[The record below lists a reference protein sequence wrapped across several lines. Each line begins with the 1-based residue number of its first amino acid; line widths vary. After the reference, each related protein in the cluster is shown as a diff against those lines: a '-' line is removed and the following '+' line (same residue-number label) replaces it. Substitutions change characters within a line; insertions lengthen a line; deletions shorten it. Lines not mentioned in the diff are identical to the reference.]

1 MSVSCG
7 TLLGVTQ
14 RQDAQRN
21 RELLLEAGEQVFR
34 EHGFHVPLQLIAE
47 RAGVGRGTLY
57 RHFPDRAHLA
67 LAMIERRVDLIEQ
80 RLAVAPDPARS
91 VEEIFFWIAD
101 TLSAIPGLHPYL
113 ASTEAGRTALEQ
125 LNQQL
130 RGLLAG
136 PVEEA
141 RARGLLRPEV
151 TLDDFVCSW
160 AMLEGG
166 MLALS
171 PRDRSRM
178 AARAKALLGSAL
190 FVQSAR
196 SH

>member
-1 MSVSCG
+1 MSISRG
-7 TLLGVTQ
+7 TVLGVTQ

-34 EHGFHVPLQLIAE
+34 EHGLHVPLQLIAE

-57 RHFPDRAHLA
+57 RHFPDRDHLA
-67 LAMIERRVDLIEQ
+67 RAMIERRVDLIEQ
-80 RLAVAPDPARS
+80 RLAAAPDPARS

-101 TLSAIPGLHPYL
+101 TLSAIPGLHSYL

-130 RGLLAG
+130 RGILAG
-136 PVEEA
+136 PVKAA
-141 RARGLLRPEV
+141 RARGLLRPGV
-151 TLDDFVCSW
+151 TLDDFVYGW

-166 MLALS
+166 LLAVPS
-171 PRDRSRM
+171 QDRSRM
-178 AARAKALLGSAL
+178 VARAKALLGSAL
-190 FVQSAR
+190 FTQSAVG
-196 SH
+196 